1 MTTTVRSQNPASQEY
16 IERLLAG
23 FPPLTDDQL
32 RRVAALLRPSEVSC
46 K

>member
-1 MTTTVRSQNPASQEY
+1 MSTTTQNPALQAY
-16 IERLLAG
+16 VERTVAS

-32 RRVAALLRPSEVSC
+32 RRVAALLRPSEVSG